1 MLGKQRRNHRAGL
14 RTRLVLPLVGTFALA
29 MVFHSFWR
37 ADGFFLSLATNIVG
51 ILITICY
58 VDWILRQHER
68 EKWRATDT
76 RIANRLRI
84 LLNAIV
90 SCIRLGLGYGPEV
103 FHDRVIASLDFIA
116 THKEVIRVGEHVIA
130 PSVHHRIRSL
140 DADGWK
146 SLARQIEHA
155 HHSTLALLNAFQ
167 GGLSPE
173 QIGHLLDI
181 QEGLSNSLT
190 SYTTFPELMG
200 VPGNQLPETTSSP
213 EQLQRYACE
222 SAANDIQEVL
232 GIVKKLS
239 ETLDESHA

>member
-1 MLGKQRRNHRAGL
+1 
-14 RTRLVLPLVGTFALA
+14 VGVFALA
-29 MVFHSFWR
+29 LVIHTLWE
-37 ADGFFLSLATNIVG
+37 ADGFFLHLATEIVG

-58 VDWILRQHER
+58 VDWILREHEQ

-84 LLNAIV
+84 LLNVIV
-90 SCIRLGLGYGPEV
+90 SSIRHGLGYGPEILNE
-103 FHDRVIASLDFIA
+103 RVMASLDLIT

-155 HHSTLALLNAFQ
+155 YNGTLVFLSTFQ
-167 GGLSPE
+167 SRLSPE
-173 QIGHLLDI
+173 QISHLLDI
-181 QEGLSNSLT
+181 QESLSNSLV

-200 VPGNQLPETTSSP
+200 VPEDQLPETKTP
-213 EQLQRYACE
+213 PKDLQQYSCE
-222 SAANDIQEVL
+222 STANEIHKVL
-232 GIVKKLS
+232 AIAKKLS
-239 ETLDESHA
+239 ETLDEDDA